1 MNAYLELM
9 STLNYRRCKRHGD
22 SELSDM
28 EVISSQSSLME
39 AGSLTFHAIQVGELS
54 VILTGLVALAYTALD
69 ILALK
74 NVAIVEDANAK
85 SNDYI
90 MIAIMRRLTQK
101 IADCSSGNPTDYL
114 TLFNYCRHL
123 ARDFINADFDN
134 ALIVYHHWR
143 VSQPNATLVNWKNSL
158 PDLADCLFE

>member
-9 STLNYRRCKRHGD
+9 NTLNESRCKRHGN
-22 SELSDM
+22 SELTDM

-39 AGSLTFHAIQVGELS
+39 AGSLTFHAMQAGELS
-54 VILTGLVALAYTALD
+54 VILTGLVALAYGALD

-74 NVAIVEDANAK
+74 NVAIVEDANEI

-101 IADCSSGNPTDYL
+101 IADCSSGNPKDYL
-114 TLFNYCRHL
+114 ALF
-123 ARDFINADFDN
+123 
-134 ALIVYHHWR
+134 
-143 VSQPNATLVNWKNSL
+143 
-158 PDLADCLFE
+158 

>member
-9 STLNYRRCKRHGD
+9 NTLNDSRCKRHGD
-22 SELSDM
+22 SELTDM

-39 AGSLTFHAIQVGELS
+39 AGSLTFHAMQVGELS
-54 VILTGLVALAYTALD
+54 EILTGLVALAYAALE
-69 ILALK
+69 ILAVK
-74 NVAIVEDANAK
+74 NAEIVEDANVK

-90 MIAIMRRLTQK
+90 MIIIMRRLTQK
-101 IADCSSGNPTDYL
+101 IADCSSGNPVDYL
-114 TLFNYCRHL
+114 ILFNYCRHL

-134 ALIVYHHWR
+134 ALIIYHNWR
-143 VSQPNATLVNWKNSL
+143 VSQGNATLVNRKNIL

>member
-9 STLNYRRCKRHGD
+9 NTLNDSRCKRHED
-22 SELSDM
+22 SELTDM
-28 EVISSQSSLME
+28 EVIRSQSSLME
-39 AGSLTFHAIQVGELS
+39 AGSLTFHAMQGGELS
-54 VILTGLVALAYTALD
+54 VILTGLVALAYAALE

-74 NVAIVEDANAK
+74 NVAIVDDANAI

-90 MIAIMRRLTQK
+90 MIVIMRRLTQK
-101 IADCSSGNPTDYL
+101 ITDCSSGNPTDYL

-143 VSQPNATLVNWKNSL
+143 VLQRNSALINWKNSL